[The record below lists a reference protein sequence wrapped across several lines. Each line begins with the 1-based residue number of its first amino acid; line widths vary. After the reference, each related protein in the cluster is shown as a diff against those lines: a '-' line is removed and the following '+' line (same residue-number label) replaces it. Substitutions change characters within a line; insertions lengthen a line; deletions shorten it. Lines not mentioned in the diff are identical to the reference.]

1 MQPVPVTVLTGFLGS
16 GKTTLLNHILTSPHG
31 FRIGVLINEFGEVGI
46 DGRLIARRD
55 EDVLELVNGCV
66 CCAVRDDLLPAVAT
80 LLDRPRPPEHL
91 VLETTGLADPVP
103 VARQL
108 LDPRVQDDIRLDSV
122 LTLVDAANFDHNL
135 DYAAQAYS
143 QIVTG
148 DILLLNKLDLVA
160 PATVDHIEAG
170 LRTLNPRA
178 RVLRCEHARVDLGLV
193 LGLSLFQ
200 PAALPAAHDHS
211 NGASAHREHF
221 QTVTLRA
228 PADVDLERLAGLLD
242 DLPPQVFRGKGVL
255 SAPDLPARLIFHL
268 VGDRWTITA
277 GEAWQPFDERL
288 TEMAFIG
295 KDLGASTRE
304 SLERRL
310 HACLV
315 QRTA

>member
-16 GKTTLLNHILTSPHG
+16 GKTTFLNHILTSPHG

-46 DGRLIARRD
+46 DSRLIASRD
-55 EDVLELVNGCV
+55 EDVLELANGCV
-66 CCAVRDDLLPAVAT
+66 CCAVRDDLLPAVAA
-80 LLDRPRPPEHL
+80 LLERPRPPEHI

-108 LDPRVQDDIRLDSV
+108 LDPRIQEDIRLDAI
-122 LTLVDAANFDHNL
+122 LTLVDAANFDRNL
-135 DYAAQAYS
+135 EYAEQAYS

-148 DILLLNKLDLVA
+148 DLLLLNKTDLVA
-160 PATVDHIEAG
+160 PATLDQIEAG
-170 LRTLNPRA
+170 LRTLTPRA
-178 RVLRCEHARVDLGLV
+178 RVLRCAHARVDLGLV
-193 LGLSLFQ
+193 LGLSLFR
-200 PAALPAAHDHS
+200 PDTLPADGDHGGAHSH
-211 NGASAHREHF
+211 GEQF
-221 QTVTLRA
+221 QAVTLRA
-228 PADVDLERLAGLLD
+228 PAHVDLERLAGLLD
-242 DLPPQVFRGKGVL
+242 DLPPGVFRGKGVL

-295 KDLGASTRE
+295 KDLGAPMRE
-304 SLERRL
+304 TLERRL

-315 QRTA
+315 KRTA